1 MSVLRRRWLTRKG
14 ASAAGQL
21 EFDLFKEPSRA
32 KGKVYTIASDAP
44 FLDTLARSLIA
55 GNLPREGGPPPS
67 PGSLADTLIYLPT
80 RAACHAMAGA
90 LLRASGGG
98 ALLLPRL
105 RPLGSAEEDALLLLT
120 PDDETAAERGLPVAP
135 AIGALERRMVLTKLI
150 LVWAWQL
157 RQSRAGALAGL
168 NVAAT
173 PAAAGELALELMR
186 LMDEAETEAVDL
198 RQIRALLPDRFAE
211 HEQLS
216 LSFLN
221 IVLNVWPDYLEE
233 RKALNPIDRR
243 NRIMALEVE
252 RLRKAQP
259 AGPVIVAGSTG
270 SIPATAALMQAVFD
284 LPNGAIVLPGLDLAL
299 DDLGWNALA
308 LHPEHPQSGFYGLLG
323 GLRASRPD
331 ITALRTTDNGAAATR
346 TRFISEALRP
356 ASTMGRWPQ
365 FVATVDAA
373 KVRESFDGV
382 SLVTASNEE
391 DEAATVALIL
401 REAVEIPGRTA
412 TLVTPDRMLARR
424 VSAELGR
431 WGLDV
436 PDEVGE
442 TLRATSA
449 GAFYDFLAEAAATGS
464 QIAMLDL
471 LKHPL
476 TRLGMPIEQLQAGA
490 RVLEIAGLRQPW
502 CGEGLD
508 ALSRSLHLAQK
519 AKPRHPSI
527 DLFSE
532 EDWNA
537 TAELLRRL
545 KEALWPLTQFAR
557 AGQMPFTSLAKAH
570 VEAATLLARDETGE
584 GTALLADTASQ
595 AMAEL
600 MVTLATDIP
609 GPTVALAEYPALF
622 RTLIKLER
630 IQPVATHPRLRILAP
645 AQARLMPLDLVI
657 LGGLNDGTWPEA
669 ADTGPWLNRAMR
681 ANLGMAPPE
690 RRTRFATHDFCQL
703 MGTPEVVLTRAAKVE
718 GTPTVPSRWLTRIE
732 TLFQACGLGGVLEAR
747 RPWRQWAAARNAV
760 APRPAVRPTAP
771 CPPLAARPRT
781 LSVSAIE
788 TLIANPYAIFA
799 RHILGLIPLEPL
811 ESEPDGDERG
821 RIIHE
826 TLHFFARRFEAVLPP
841 DPAAILTEIFD
852 ERAALFSDYARVK
865 AFWRPRLARFARWFA
880 ETEAARR
887 QGAQV
892 FSEVRGEL
900 GLTLPGGDFTLTAR
914 ADRIDLHTSGTL
926 AIYDY
931 KSGGMPGEKAVADFK
946 SPQLPL
952 EALIAI
958 EGNFRG
964 IVSRDVTK
972 LAFISAR
979 GGEPAGAERILEKS
993 PPSVLAQG
1001 AREGLVDLIN
1011 QFDLAETPYPALRR
1025 PAFADV
1031 YKFDV
1036 YAHLARIGEWGGL
1049 SEDDK

>member
-1 MSVLRRRWLTRKG
+1 MSVLRRRWLTRRG

-21 EFDLFKEPSRA
+21 EFDLFSEPSRA
-32 KGKVYTIASDAP
+32 KGKVFTVAPDAP
-44 FLDTLARSLIA
+44 FLDTLARALVS
-55 GNLPREGGPPPS
+55 GNLPSLGGSPS

-80 RAACHAMAGA
+80 RSACQFMAGA
-90 LLRASGGG
+90 LLRASGDK

-105 RPLGSAEEDALLLLT
+105 RPLGSAEEDALLLLA
-120 PDDETAAERGLPVAP
+120 PDDETAAERGLPVSP

-157 RQSRAGALAGL
+157 RQSRAGGLAGL

-173 PAAAGELALELMR
+173 PAAAAELALELMR

-198 RQIRALLPDRFAE
+198 RQIRTLLPDRFAE

-221 IVLNVWPDYLEE
+221 IVLNVWPDYLAE
-233 RKALNPIDRR
+233 RKALNPIERR

-252 RLRKAQP
+252 RLRKSQP

-270 SIPATAALMQAVFD
+270 STPATAALIQAVFD

-299 DDLGWNALA
+299 DDLTWNTLA
-308 LHPEHPQSGFYGLLG
+308 LHPEHPQSGFYSLLG
-323 GLRASRPD
+323 GFRAARSD
-331 ITALRTTDNGAAATR
+331 ITALSNASEDIASTR

-365 FVATVDAA
+365 YIAGVDAA
-373 KVRESFDGV
+373 KVRDSFSGV

-391 DEAATVALIL
+391 EEAATIALIL
-401 REAVEIPGRTA
+401 REALEKPDRTA
-412 TLVTPDRMLARR
+412 TLVTPDRKLARR

-436 PDEVGE
+436 PDGVGE
-442 TLRATSA
+442 ALRATST
-449 GAFYDFLAEAAATGS
+449 GTFFDFLAEAAATGS

-476 TRLGMPIEQLQAGA
+476 TRVGMPIEQLQAGI

-532 EDWNA
+532 EDWA
-537 TAELLRRL
+537 AASELLNRL
-545 KEALWPLTQFAR
+545 KEAFWPLTQFAR
-557 AGQMPFTSLAKAH
+557 AGQTSFASLAKAH
-570 VEAATLLARDETGE
+570 AEAATLIVNDETGE
-584 GTALLADTASQ
+584 SAALLADGAGQ
-595 AMAEL
+595 AMADL
-600 MVTLATDIP
+600 MAMLATEIP
-609 GPTVALAEYPALF
+609 GPTLTLADYPALF

-630 IQPVATHPRLRILAP
+630 LPPVTKHPRLRILAP
-645 AQARLMPLDLVI
+645 AQARLMPLDLVVM
-657 LGGLNDGTWPEA
+657 GGLNDGVWPEA

-703 MGTPEVVLTRAAKVE
+703 MGTPDVVLTRAAKVD

-732 TLFQACGLGGVLEAR
+732 ILLQACGLSGILEAQ
-747 RPWRQWAAARNAV
+747 RPWRQWAALRNIV
-760 APRPAVRPTAP
+760 APRPAAHPPAPT
-771 CPPLAARPRT
+771 PPLAARPRT
-781 LSVSAIE
+781 LSVSAIG

-826 TLHFFARRFEAVLPP
+826 TLHFFARRFETTLPS
-841 DPAAILTEIFD
+841 DTATTLIEIFD
-852 ERAALFSDYARVK
+852 ERAALFSDHARVK

-880 ETEAARR
+880 EKEAARR
-887 QGAQV
+887 NGAQV

-900 GLTLPGGDFTLTAR
+900 GFTLPGGDFTLTAR
-914 ADRIDLHTSGTL
+914 ADRIDLHTDGTL
-926 AIYDY
+926 SIYDY
-931 KSGGMPGEKAVADFK
+931 KSGSMPGEKAVAEFK

-952 EALIAI
+952 EALIAM

-964 IVSRDVTK
+964 IVSHDVTK
-972 LAFISAR
+972 LAYISAR
-979 GGEPAGAERILEKS
+979 GGEPAGDERVLEKY

-1001 AREGLVDLIN
+1001 AREGLIDLIN
-1011 QFDLAETPYPALRR
+1011 SFDLVETPYPALRR
-1025 PAFADV
+1025 AAFADV
-1031 YKFDV
+1031 YKFDA
-1036 YAHLARIGEWGGL
+1036 YAHLARVGEWIGQ
-1049 SEDDK
+1049 SEEVG